1 MSSIE
6 IKASKPGPGLYV
18 VATPIGNLSDISI
31 RALEVL
37 SNCDRI
43 ACEDT
48 RVTAKLLQRYAIK
61 TPMLAYHEHNEAA
74 QASKILNM
82 LDDGQI
88 VALVSDAGTPLVSD
102 PGSRLVASAI
112 DEGHKV
118 IPVPGASS
126 PIAALSAAGL
136 SAESFLFV
144 GFLPPKKVARVKRLQ
159 TLSDMQATLV
169 FLESPK
175 RIIATLEDCS
185 VTFGNERKA
194 VVARELTKLYETFHR
209 GTLGDLSRDFAADGA
224 PKGEIVL
231 LIEPGEKNNLEQEE
245 IDERLKNLLIDHTVK
260 DASEI
265 LSKQTE
271 LPKRDLYQRAL
282 HLKKSNV

>member
-175 RIIATLEDCS
+175 RIIAPLEDCS